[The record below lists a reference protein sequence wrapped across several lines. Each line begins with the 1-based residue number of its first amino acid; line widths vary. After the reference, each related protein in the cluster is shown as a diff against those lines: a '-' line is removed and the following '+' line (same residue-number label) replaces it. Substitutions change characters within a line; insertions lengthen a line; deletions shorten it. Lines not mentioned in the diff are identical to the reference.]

1 MGAMDTDL
9 AMPRV
14 LDEADRA
21 VLLAAPRGYC
31 AGVDRAVITVEKA
44 LDLYGA
50 PVYVRKQIVHNKHV
64 VANLESRGAIF
75 VEELDEVP
83 PGQTVVFSAH
93 GVSPAVHAEAA
104 DRGLKT
110 IDATCP
116 LVTKVHHE
124 AKRFAADDYDILLI
138 GHAGHEEV
146 EGTAG
151 EAPDHIQLVQGPE
164 DVANIVVRDP
174 KRVAWLSQTTLS
186 VDETMATVHAIRER
200 FPDLLDPPS
209 DDICYATQ
217 NRQLAIKEIS
227 GEADLVIVVGS
238 ANSSNT
244 VRLADVALEVGAKA
258 AHRVDDA
265 SEIDEAWLDGVQR
278 VSVTS
283 GASVPE
289 ELVQG
294 VLAFLAERGYPD
306 AEAVHT
312 AEESLIFALPPE
324 LRRDMRAAE
333 KAAAES

>member
-1 MGAMDTDL
+1 MTDL
-9 AMPRV
+9 GTPSV
-14 LDEADRA
+14 LSPDEADRA
-21 VLLAAPRGYC
+21 VRLAAPRGYC

-44 LDLYGA
+44 LDLYGS

-83 PGQTVVFSAH
+83 EGKTVVFSAH
-93 GVSPAVHAEAA
+93 GVSPLVHEQAA
-104 DRGLKT
+104 ARNLKT

-124 AKRFAADDYDILLI
+124 AKRFASDDYDILLI
-138 GHAGHEEV
+138 GHEGHEEV

-151 EAPDHIQLVQGPE
+151 EAPEHIQLVQSPD
-164 DVANIVVRDP
+164 DVPGIVVRDP
-174 KRVAWLSQTTLS
+174 QKVAWLSQTTLS
-186 VDETMATVHAIRER
+186 VDETMATVEAIRER
-200 FPDLLDPPS
+200 FPQLLDPPS

-227 GEADLVIVVGS
+227 DGADLVIVVGS
-238 ANSSNT
+238 ANSSNS
-244 VRLADVALEVGAKA
+244 VRLAEVALEAGAKA

-265 SEIDEAWLDGVQR
+265 TEIDEAWLEGVQS

-283 GASVPE
+283 GASVPDD
-289 ELVQG
+289 LVDG
-294 VLAFLAERGYPD
+294 VLEFLTERGYPD
-306 AEAVHT
+306 AQAVHT

-324 LRRDMRAAE
+324 LRRDLR
-333 KAAAES
+333 KAATATSDG

>member
-1 MGAMDTDL
+1 MTDL
-9 AMPRV
+9 GTPSV
-14 LDEADRA
+14 LSPDEAERA
-21 VLLAAPRGYC
+21 VRLAAPRGYC

-44 LDLYGA
+44 LDLYGS

-83 PGQTVVFSAH
+83 EGKTVVFSAH
-93 GVSPAVHAEAA
+93 GVSPLVHEQAA
-104 DRGLKT
+104 ARNLKT

-124 AKRFAADDYDILLI
+124 AKRFASDDYDILLI
-138 GHAGHEEV
+138 GHEGHEEV
-146 EGTAG
+146 EGTSG
-151 EAPDHIQLVQGPE
+151 EAPEHIQLVQGPE
-164 DVANIVVRDP
+164 DVPGIVVRDP
-174 KRVAWLSQTTLS
+174 EKVAWLSQTTLS
-186 VDETMATVHAIRER
+186 VDETMATVDAIRQR
-200 FPDLLDPPS
+200 FPQLLDPPS

-227 GEADLVIVVGS
+227 DGADLVIVVGS
-238 ANSSNT
+238 ANSSNS
-244 VRLADVALEVGAKA
+244 VRLAEVALEAGAKA

-265 SEIDEAWLDGVQR
+265 SEIDEAWLVGVES

-289 ELVQG
+289 DLVDG
-294 VLAFLAERGYPD
+294 VLTFLTERGYPD

-324 LRRDMRAAE
+324 LRRDMR
-333 KAAAES
+333 KAAAQAD